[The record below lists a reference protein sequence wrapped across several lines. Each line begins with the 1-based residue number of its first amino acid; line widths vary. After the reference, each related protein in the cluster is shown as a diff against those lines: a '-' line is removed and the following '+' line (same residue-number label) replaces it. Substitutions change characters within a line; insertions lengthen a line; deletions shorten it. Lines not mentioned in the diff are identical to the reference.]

1 MGIADSL
8 KEQFDRGWRMVGAT
22 VWETPEDV
30 WRTGGRDYLCPA
42 RLAYHIAETVEF
54 YLSEQDEFPFGR
66 RFGGDWE
73 QLPPERLPSR
83 EQAAAYLAE
92 VRRQATDWLVRHDD
106 AALLGPNERH
116 RWCGPTLLDL
126 ALYVLRHTLHH
137 HGEMNALSV
146 LAGTDTDNWA

>member
-8 KEQFDRGWRMVGAT
+8 KEQFDRGWRMVDAT
-22 VWETPEDV
+22 VSETPEDV
-30 WRTGGRDYLCPA
+30 WRTGGRNYLCPA
-42 RLAYHIAETVEF
+42 RLAYHIAETAEF
-54 YLSEQDEFPFGR
+54 YLSDRDEFPFG
-66 RFGGDWE
+66 
-73 QLPPERLPSR
+73 
-83 EQAAAYLAE
+83 
-92 VRRQATDWLVRHDD
+92 
-106 AALLGPNERH
+106 H